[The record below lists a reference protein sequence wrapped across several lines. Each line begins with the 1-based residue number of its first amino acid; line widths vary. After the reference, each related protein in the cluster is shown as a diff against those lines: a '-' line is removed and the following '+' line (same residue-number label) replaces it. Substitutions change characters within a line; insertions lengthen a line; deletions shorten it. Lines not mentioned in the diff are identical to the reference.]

1 MIVFFSLEFTFTAIG
16 YSSYVNVFFLIFFS
30 KVNSFAD
37 TTISFIIVEV
47 RVSFIK
53 KYRRKSI
60 IV

>member
-16 YSSYVNVFFLIFFS
+16 YSSYVNYFFFS

>member
-1 MIVFFSLEFTFTAIG
+1 M
-16 YSSYVNVFFLIFFS
+16 YFFLIFFS

>member
-16 YSSYVNVFFLIFFS
+16 YSSYVNVFFNFFS